1 MEDCVELRVKDIDF
15 DRHQITVRRGKGQK
29 DRTTTLPAMVTDP
42 LRKHLAEVRR
52 LQAADLKDGFGRV
65 AEFYRDNASVI
76 DQHRVP
82 TLDFDTGTETARRYT
97 RAKIIDMIFFVE
109 GGE

>member
-1 MEDCVELRVKDIDF
+1 MFATYSVDF
-15 DRHQITVRRGKGQK
+15 
-29 DRTTTLPAMVTDP
+29 A
-42 LRKHLAEVRR
+42 LAISAY
-52 LQAADLKDGFGRV
+52 LD
-65 AEFYRDNASVI
+65 RDNASVI

-97 RAKIIDMIFFVE
+97 RAKVIDMIFFVE